1 MSRYFKA
8 KIINSLPLNNK
19 NNLLSIEPLESI
31 INPEPGQFYMLEV
44 GNSYDPLLKRPFS
57 YFRKTSEGIQ
67 FLYTVRGKG
76 TSLMKDFKPGRII
89 NIIGPLGIGY
99 PKPEEGF
106 TPLLVAGGT
115 GLASIFS
122 FAEELGEKAYV
133 FYGARC
139 KDELLMLNE
148 IKSLENKLFIYTDD
162 GSAGRKGTITYA
174 LNEFL
179 THNLLPTYHYL
190 LYACGP
196 RPMLEALLQIANDN
210 GVKGFVS
217 LEENMACGLGACMG
231 CAVKVR
237 SQNSNPHTSP
247 FSKGGRGGITKSE
260 FVYKKVC
267 KEGPVFPIEEIVW
280 I

>member
-8 KIINSLPLNNK
+8 KIINNLPLYNK

-31 INPEPGQFYMLEV
+31 INPEPGQFYMIEV

-76 TSLMKDFKPGRII
+76 TSLMKDFKPGRVI

-99 PKPEEGF
+99 PKPEKGF
-106 TPLLVAGGT
+106 RPLLVAGGT

-139 KDELLMLNE
+139 KDELLMLKE

-162 GSAGRKGTITYA
+162 GSSGRKGTVVNA
-174 LNEFL
+174 LNDFL
-179 THNLLPTYHYL
+179 TSDFSLLASYL
-190 LYACGP
+190 IYACGP
-196 RPMLEALLQIANDN
+196 RPMLEALSLIAIDN
-210 GVKGFVS
+210 GIKGFVS
-217 LEENMACGLGACMG
+217 LEENMACGLGACLG
-231 CAVKVR
+231 CAVRTV
-237 SQNSNPHTSP
+237 
-247 FSKGGRGGITKSE
+247 GG
-260 FVYKKVC
+260 YKKVC
-267 KEGPVFPIEEIVW
+267 RDGPVFPIEEIVW
-280 I
+280 